1 MRRLVPTGDLGEPF
15 PAALVKPKRVT
26 FLEFPA
32 PLPCPLSPA
41 EDSCYGVRVP
51 REGAMTAQSFAAAM
65 LAEVDP
71 LHQFAWRLARRANE
85 AEDLVQETFAR
96 AIAAQAQFRE
106 GSNLK
111 AWLFRILRNIHVD
124 SIRRDRRNPVTS
136 SDVTDH
142 GGSDDGRVELLR
154 GDVEMERLRRLVAD
168 DIEAALFQLS
178 EEARTVVLLDLEG
191 FSESEIAEVMGT
203 APGTVKSRLSRARA
217 NLRTKLAEYAK

>member
-1 MRRLVPTGDLGEPF
+1 
-15 PAALVKPKRVT
+15 
-26 FLEFPA
+26 
-32 PLPCPLSPA
+32 
-41 EDSCYGVRVP
+41 
-51 REGAMTAQSFAAAM
+51 MTMQSFAAAM
-65 LAEVDP
+65 LAEVDA

-111 AWLFRILRNIHVD
+111 AWLFRILRNIHLD

-136 SDVTDH
+136 SDVTDD

-154 GDVEMERLRRLVAD
+154 GDLEIERLRGLVAD
-168 DIEAALFQLS
+168 DIEAALFELS

-191 FSESEIAEVMGT
+191 FSESEIADVMGT
-203 APGTVKSRLSRARA
+203 APGTVKSHLSDARAR
-217 NLRTKLAEYAK
+217 LRTALMETDDA